1 MVLVLLLYACMWNQL
16 HDSNS
21 SDLQDFLS
29 IQADLNRAVV
39 LMVSV
44 LPLYACMWNQ
54 LELQ

>member
-1 MVLVLLLYACMWNQL
+1 MVLVLLLYVCMWNQL

-39 LMVSV
+39 WMVWI
-44 LPLYACMWNQ
+44 LLLHECMWNQ
-54 LELQ
+54 LEL